1 MSQQMPYAPVPPP
14 PMPPYQQPP
23 KNGMGT
29 AGLVLGI
36 IALVLTATVILSA
49 LGGVL
54 GILALVFGIIGISK
68 TKKGEATNK
77 GAAVTGVV
85 LGALSVVA
93 AAAITIASVFL
104 VNKLGDDIAKDLD
117 RLEKEAGSTSAPLDP
132 GTEESADE
140 AGPEGEAANGKPF
153 TIDEVAEWE
162 DGVSVS
168 IDKIAKFSP
177 SDVSAGHEKGNDAY
191 KVTVVVENTTKK
203 NYKLANLMV
212 DATAGENGTPGSQVF
227 DFDSGLELNA
237 GTVAPGKKATLVY
250 GFSVEAGAKSIDLSI
265 TPDFMSEPV
274 VWELKTP

>member
-29 AGLVLGI
+29 AGLVCGI
-36 IALVLTATVILSA
+36 IALILAVTVILSVFGGI
-49 LGGVL
+49 LGVL
-54 GILALVFGIIGISK
+54 AVIFGIIGISK
-68 TKKGEATNK
+68 AKAGEATNK

-85 LGALSVVA
+85 LGAIAVVA
-93 AAAITIASVFL
+93 AAAITIVSVFV

-117 RLEKEAGSTSAPLDP
+117 RLEKEAGTSAPLDP
-132 GTEESADE
+132 GTEETAEE
-140 AGPEGEAANGKPF
+140 AGAEGEAADGKPF
-153 TIDEVAEWE
+153 TIDQMAEWE
-162 DGVSVS
+162 DGVTVS
-168 IDKIAKFSP
+168 IDKIAKFTP

-191 KVTVVVENTTKK
+191 KVTVVVENTTGK

-212 DATAGENGTPGSQVF
+212 DATAGKNGTPGSQVF
-227 DFDSGLELNA
+227 DFDSDLELNA

-250 GFSVEAGAKSIDLSI
+250 GFSVEAGAKTIDLSV
-265 TPDFMSEPV
+265 TPDFMADPV